1 MSCSCFYVKQAAEE
15 EEKIISCFF
24 GFELDDEGN
33 QIKIPFIGNSAI
45 NRNYETYLR
54 SYLFLIFDDGDCFG
68 RQQKILEAGIRTR
81 RWPDVGGATERL
93 LVHSSADRFPIVSAA
108 ELSNQQRFASYF
120 VINWPITLRLYS
132 YNINPP

>member
-1 MSCSCFYVKQAAEE
+1 MFV
-15 EEKIISCFF
+15 
-24 GFELDDEGN
+24 FEVDDEGN
-33 QIKIPFIGNSAI
+33 QIKIRLIVNSAI
-45 NRNYETYLR
+45 NRNDETSLR

-93 LVHSSADRFPIVSAA
+93 LVHSSADQFSIVSAA

-120 VINWPITLRLYS
+120 VISWQIILRLYS